1 MTARRRSCG
10 SDNVP
15 PALKSP
21 RRISSILV
29 AIAALALALVAAGCG
44 NKQNADLENG
54 KRLFT
59 GQLAK
64 GQKTGDN
71 YQPCGSCHTLAR
83 AGTKG
88 TQGPNLDLAFLA
100 ARQDGMN
107 DRTFQGVVE
116 DQIAHPLRD
125 SIMPAGIVTG
135 DDSTDVAAYVAA
147 VAGNPGK
154 DQGQLASIGT
164 KQNTKPIIAKGGTL
178 TIGADP
184 TGALAF
190 ASTKAA
196 AAAGALDIKMPNP
209 STVTHDIAIKG
220 GPTGPRVGHGG
231 TSEIKADLKPGT
243 YELYCTVPGHEAGGM
258 KATLTV
264 K

>member
-1 MTARRRSCG
+1 
-10 SDNVP
+10 
-15 PALKSP
+15 
-21 RRISSILV
+21 
-29 AIAALALALVAAGCG
+29 LAGGCG
-44 NKQNADLENG
+44 NKQDADLPNG
-54 KRLFT
+54 KRLYT

-64 GQKTGDN
+64 GQKAGSG

-83 AGTKG
+83 ANTKG
-88 TQGPNLDLAFLA
+88 TQGPDLDNAFIA

-107 DRTFQGVVE
+107 DRTIQGVIE
-116 DQIAHPLRD
+116 DQIAHPRRS

-135 DDSTDVAAYVAA
+135 DDARDVAAYIAS
-147 VAGNPGK
+147 VAGVPGK

-164 KQNTKPIIAKGGTL
+164 VQNTKPIAAQNGGL

-190 ASTKAA
+190 ASTQATA
-196 AAAGALDIKMPNP
+196 TAGALDIKMPNP

-220 GPTGPRVGHGG
+220 GPTGPRVGKGG
-231 TSEIKADLKPGT
+231 TSEIKVDLKPGK
-243 YELYCTVPGHEAGGM
+243 YELYCTVPGHEAAGM